1 MNFLGRKGY
10 RTVFSSDEMCAV
22 VDEMSNTVV
31 EIFPEKDFASREFK
45 SSNIHPGT
53 HIYELANAAL
63 TNLNIS
69 ITASSDRMHTIP
81 KAVVAEAKRGL
92 EWRKEFDRGGTP
104 VGLNTARTLAQ
115 GGQIGIKKIRH
126 IAKYFPRH
134 EVDKKGKGYKPGQD
148 GYPSKGRIAWAL
160 WGGDAAQRWASAI
173 VERENKKENSSL
185 IASHGYYDFED
196 PRFVDTR
203 SFSDPDLQFV
213 VRIRMDGSGIDRL
226 YVMKRDGT
234 VLVWDDGCWD
244 TLGHIEHDVEAY
256 DRALDDVYDDVVK
269 IHVPIDPETALV
281 VAGMLDSDPFSPK
294 SLEEVAPEEHA
305 LYLAAEPELDYLE
318 LGSLIAAPSFETNQD
333 GDYTSEERSQK
344 ATAQLRDALGRF
356 AVTGS
361 RVIVGGNP
369 SISGRIISQDEASQM
384 VKVELDDG
392 SFIDVAAKQTQQ
404 EDTYEPTVEQ
414 GRGGEDAAAAIFGN
428 PIDTSGILGE
438 PRTPAGQ
445 VQVPGTLPPLDGNSL
460 QLMLSDFP
468 AWVEGQRQ
476 GYLPR
481 PEDGVAPPPT
491 DFGEPDPYYTYPE
504 FDWPKHPN
512 AMNDPLLRDF
522 LEDPK
527 NRGWYTADIRYGDK
541 VEKAKPYSQVYGKGK
556 DRGRTA
562 AALVSAAESDNDY
575 KNPRQ
580 SDVAPMYMAIVAD
593 DDPQA
598 VMELVALVP
607 KSKTSNEPMTFKRR
621 DARWQKDESILKDL
635 NSATPPPVVML
646 DNDTLE
652 SVIKQIDSPAL
663 EAQKEQEARDQSEAP
678 VTAAGGLDRNRGN
691 AERLRRYW
699 KFGPGAAKIRWNTPG
714 DWTRCV
720 RQLSKHMGPRAK
732 GYCALRHKEMT
743 GVWPGDKKN
752 VGKRGRVGSAIPALD
767 PSNLVSGEAIIAS
780 AILRGRAED
789 ARKRMVASIGPDV
802 PEMNGSKF
810 HIPLVIPEAMESGD
824 GRIFDKGAITMRD
837 LPLPLLWQIKTGEGH
852 NGSVVVGKI
861 TEMRRVDDGIGDAYG
876 YFDSGAFGKEAER
889 LVRGGFI
896 RGVSADLDKF
906 EADEEKA
913 DPENGEDSDI
923 KNGRIKIKTAR
934 VMAVTLVPKPAFQE
948 CQIQIVDEE
957 SEQEDTMIPDGVYV
971 EDVDALDA
979 SSLVACGMVAGMI
992 PTEPP
997 AEWFE
1002 NPNLKKATPL
1012 TVDEQGRVFGHIAA
1026 WHVDHIGMSFGTKP
1040 PRSRSKYAYF
1050 HTGVIRTAEGKDV
1063 PVGQLTLSGG
1073 HAALEA
1079 SAQEAARHYD
1089 DTASAF
1095 ADVHAGEDAYGI
1107 WVAGALRPGTT
1118 PEQVRAIR
1126 ASAPSGD
1133 WRPIKGH
1140 LELVAVCQVNVPG
1153 FPIARARVASGQ
1165 VMALVAAGAQQL
1177 ARMKSDP
1184 IAELNQRLDKLEER
1198 NPDPIVAAAIEAKA
1212 KFQALRA
1219 AAQAQE
1225 ISARVAAVKAEDLSA
1240 VDYMVYGFE
1249 DGDPNEELAVITRR
1263 MRKSLAKEGKAMP
1276 DGSFPIRNA
1285 NDLRNAVKA
1294 YGRAKIGKRAAVKKH
1309 IMRRAKALN
1318 RENIIP
1324 EKWMPRTASGE
1335 FADDSNPCW
1344 DGYVMVGMKTV
1355 DGKEVP
1361 NCVPEDAAIAY
1372 DVNGEAVDSPKAL
1385 RERLAE
1391 EGKALPDGTYP
1402 IVDGSDLRRA
1412 LWAFKSSPRE
1422 KREMIKQHIEKR
1434 AQDLG
1439 LEDMLPEIWKGEGS
1453 YFSGEDLVFSMKER
1467 ASIDKALLASG
1478 GIPELSD
1485 DEMGIF
1491 ESIFQGEIVPEDEIM
1506 PYEISDIASDPG
1518 SDDEPVDYD
1527 DDYDDT
1533 ELATKEEKIV
1543 EEIAEDVPA
1552 TEEEIERLERI
1563 VGNQGKDLKVRKK
1576 GKYTAETQPRDA
1588 QGKFRKVLAR
1598 LKVDLGT
1605 AGASRALEKVEEI
1618 ENLDFSGDYGKAAKA
1633 SSDLIDIIDRLDTKA
1648 LNPESLENVR
1658 ASSAELG
1665 KVIANLPF
1673 AFGQDA
1679 QKIRFSDMPPTLRDL
1694 MEDMIDRVEAKI
1706 GKEDADIATKE
1717 LRSFISGSEVFNQS
1731 EISGQ
1736 MAKLL
1741 RLLT

>member
-1 MNFLGRKGY
+1 MKFVGRKGY
-10 RTVFSSDEMCAV
+10 QTVFASEEMCAV
-22 VDEMSNTVV
+22 VDEMSNSVV
-31 EIFPEKDFASREFK
+31 EIFPEKELSSREFK
-45 SSNIHPGT
+45 SSSIQPGT
-53 HIYELANAAL
+53 HVFELANAAL

-69 ITASSDRMHTIP
+69 ITASSERMHTIP

-92 EWRKEFDRGGTP
+92 EWRKEHNRGGTP

-115 GGQIGIKKIRH
+115 GGQIGIRKIRH

-196 PRFVDTR
+196 PKLVDIK

-213 VRIRMDGSGIDRL
+213 VRIRMDGTGIDRL
-226 YVMKRDGT
+226 YVMKKDGS

-244 TLGHIEHDVEAY
+244 SLGHIEHDVETY

-269 IHVPIDPETALV
+269 IHVPIDEETALI
-281 VAGMLDSDPFSPK
+281 VAGMLDSDPFTPK
-294 SLEEVAPEEHA
+294 SMSDVAPEEHA
-305 LYLAAEPELDYLE
+305 LYLAAEPELDYRE
-318 LGSLIAAPSFETNQD
+318 LGSLIAAPAFKTNQD
-333 GDYTSEERSQK
+333 GDYTPEERSQK

-369 SISGRIISQDEASQM
+369 SISGRIYSQDEASQM
-384 VKVELDDG
+384 VKIELDDG
-392 SFIDVAAKQTQQ
+392 SYIDVAANQTQQ

-414 GRGGEDAAAAIFGN
+414 GRGGGDAAAAIFGN

-438 PRTPAGQ
+438 PRTPMGR
-445 VQVPGTLPPLDGNSL
+445 VQVPGTLPPLQPGDL
-460 QLMLSDFP
+460 QTILTDFP
-468 AWVEGQRQ
+468 AWVESQRQ

-491 DFGEPDPYYTYPE
+491 DYGQPDPYYTYPE

-522 LEDPK
+522 LDDPK

-541 VEKAKPYSQVYGKGK
+541 VEKAKPRKEVYKK
-556 DRGRTA
+556 PRTA
-562 AALVSAAESDNDY
+562 SALVSAAESADEY

-580 SDVAPMYMAIVAD
+580 SNVAPMYMAIVAD

-607 KSKTSNEPMTFKRR
+607 KSSTSNEPMTFKRR

-635 NSATPPPVVML
+635 NSPTPPPVVLL
-646 DNDTLE
+646 DNKTLE
-652 SVIKQIDSPAL
+652 SVMKQIDGPAL
-663 EAQKEQEARDQSEAP
+663 EEAKAVEAQEASEQG

-699 KFGPGAAKIRWNTPG
+699 KYGPGAAKIRWNTPG

-752 VGKRGRVGSAIPALD
+752 VGKKRGRVGSALPALD
-767 PSNLVSGEAIIAS
+767 YTTLNPEEAIIAS
-780 AILRGRAED
+780 AVLRGRAED
-789 ARKRMVASIGPDV
+789 ARRRMVASIGPDV
-802 PEMNGSKF
+802 PEMNGAKF
-810 HIPLVIPEAMESGD
+810 HIPLVIPEGKESGD
-824 GRIFDKGAITMRD
+824 GRVFDMGAITMRD

-896 RGVSADLDKF
+896 RGVSADLDQF
-906 EADEEKA
+906 EADEEA
-913 DPENGEDSDI
+913 PEEGSGDDAKI
-923 KNGRIKIKTAR
+923 KNGRIKISKAR

-948 CQIQIVDEE
+948 CQIQVVEEE
-957 SEQEDTMIPDGVYV
+957 SEQEDNVIPDGVYV

-1002 NPNLKKATPL
+1002 NPKLNKATPL
-1012 TVDEQGRVFGHIAA
+1012 TVDEEGRVFGHIAA
-1026 WHVDHIGMSFGTKP
+1026 WHVDHIGMSFGTRP

-1073 HAALEA
+1073 HAPLEA
-1079 SAQEAARHYD
+1079 SANEAARHYD

-1198 NPDPIVAAAIEAKA
+1198 SPDPIVAAATEAKA

-1225 ISARVAAVKAEDLSA
+1225 LSARVASAKEEDLSA
-1240 VDYMVYGFE
+1240 SEYMVFGFD
-1249 DGDPNEELAVITRR
+1249 DGDPSEELAVISRR
-1263 MRKSLAKEGKAMP
+1263 VRKRLATEGKAMP
-1276 DGSFPIRNA
+1276 DGSFPIRNP
-1285 NDLRNAVKA
+1285 NDLKNAIQA

-1309 IMRRAKALN
+1309 IMRRARALD
-1318 RENIIP
+1318 RERMIP
-1324 EKWMPRTASGE
+1324 EKWLARTASGE
-1335 FADDSNPCW
+1335 W
-1344 DGYVMVGMKTV
+1344 V
-1355 DGKEVP
+1355 DAE
-1361 NCVPEDAAIAY
+1361 AAVAY
-1372 DVNGEAVDSPKAL
+1372 DVNGGDVDSPKAD
-1385 RERLAE
+1385 RETLAR

-1402 IVDGSDLRRA
+1402 IVDAGDLRRA
-1412 LWAFKSSPRE
+1412 LWAFKKSPVD
-1422 KREMIKQHIEKR
+1422 KKEMIKEHIEKR
-1434 AQDLG
+1434 AEDLG
-1439 LEDMLPEIWKGEGS
+1439 LSDLLPEIWKGEGS
-1453 YFSGEDLVFSMKER
+1453 YFSDYDAVFAMRES

-1478 GIPELSD
+1478 GIPEISD
-1485 DEMGIF
+1485 EEMEIF
-1491 ESIFQGEIVPEDEIM
+1491 KSIFQGEMLPEDEIM
-1506 PYEISDIASDPG
+1506 PYDDSIDSTDSAGDEDIV
-1518 SDDEPVDYD
+1518 EE

-1533 ELATKEEKIV
+1533 ELSIKTFEVAEDLPEVI
-1543 EEIAEDVPA
+1543 EDVPA
-1552 TEEEIERLERI
+1552 DPEEIERLEKI
-1563 VGNQGKDLKVRKK
+1563 IGKQGGDLKVRKK
-1576 GKYTAETQPRDA
+1576 GRYTAETQPRDA

-1598 LKVDLGT
+1598 LKIDLGT
-1605 AGASRALEKVEEI
+1605 VGADRALDKIEEI
-1618 ENLDFSGDYGKAAKA
+1618 ENLDFSGDYGRAAKA
-1633 SSDLIDIIDRLDTKA
+1633 SEDLIDIIDRLDTKA

-1673 AFGQDA
+1673 AFGEEA
-1679 QKIRFSDMPPTLRDL
+1679 QKIRFSDMPPALRDL

-1706 GKEDADIATKE
+1706 GKEDADVATAD
-1717 LRSFISGSEVFNQS
+1717 LRSFISGNDVFNQS